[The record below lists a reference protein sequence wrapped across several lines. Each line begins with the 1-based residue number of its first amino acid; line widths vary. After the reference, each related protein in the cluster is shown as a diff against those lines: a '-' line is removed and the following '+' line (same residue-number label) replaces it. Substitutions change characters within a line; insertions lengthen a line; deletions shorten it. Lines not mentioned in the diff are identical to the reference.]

1 MFDAVLSEDGTYV
14 TLIHEDGEPEEMD
27 TYEFTLAYGTDI
39 LKEEGR
45 KKRSKL
51 VSGILAAKPSVNDV
65 EQYWK
70 AFRRLTKNCGEY
82 AHKVALLRNA
92 EEGII
97 PVQKVAYDYFGGPNS
112 DRNLSRE
119 IVALDCLRATA
130 VANLD
135 YWSRRVG
142 FKPMSTPG
150 DVKRYHLTRR
160 ADTEILLEHL
170 SKPDFRK
177 RIYRRIDKYAK
188 KGESK
193 SPAELVMEVLL
204 SYKKKSRQP
213 S

>member
-1 MFDAVLSEDGTYV
+1 MFNAVLSDDGTYV
-14 TLIHEDGEPEEMD
+14 TLFHEDGEPEEMD

-45 KKRSKL
+45 KKRSEL
-51 VSGILAAKPSVNDV
+51 ASGILTAEPSVNDV

-82 AHKVALLRNA
+82 AHKVALLRNT

-97 PVQKVAYDYFGGPNS
+97 PVQKVVYDYFGGPNS

-119 IVALDCLRATA
+119 IVALDCLRVTA
-130 VANLD
+130 IANLD

-142 FKPMSTPG
+142 FKPMSTPE

-188 KGESK
+188 KGELK
-193 SPAELVMEVLL
+193 SPAEIVMEVLL
-204 SYKKKSRQP
+204 SYKK
-213 S
+213 